1 MVEIKLAEK
10 PEGPV
15 SAIETSTGVILPI
28 GRIAAVSKSP
38 SRMLIYSSPKAG
50 KTTLVAGLD
59 DCLLLDLEKG
69 SGFVEAMR
77 YKCENTT
84 DIYNFTQAVKARGV
98 KYKYL
103 AVDTVTA
110 LEAMCIP
117 LAKTIYLNT
126 PQGKNYKGDNV
137 LHLPDGGG
145 YIFLRNAMEMML
157 GMLQDS
163 CERLILL
170 GHLKDKFLGAK
181 AGIDVNAKDLDLTGK
196 IKNIACANADAIGYL
211 YRKGQD
217 TILSFK
223 TSDEILCGAR
233 PAHLKNK
240 DLVMATEQPDGS
252 IKTFWEKIFID

>member
-1 MVEIKLAEK
+1 MEEIKLAEK
-10 PEGPV
+10 QEPSIAMMTP
-15 SAIETSTGVILPI
+15 TGVILPT
-28 GRIAAVSKSP
+28 GRSAVVSKSP

-69 SGFVEAMR
+69 SGFVSAMR
-77 YKCENTT
+77 YSCNNT
-84 DIYNFTQAVKARGV
+84 DEIFAFTQAVKAGGK

-110 LEAMCIP
+110 LESMCIP
-117 LAKTIYLNT
+117 LAKKIYLRT
-126 PQGKNYKGDNV
+126 PQGKNFKGDNV

-157 GMLQDS
+157 GSLQDS

-170 GHLKDKFLGAK
+170 GHLKEKYLGTK
-181 AGIDVNAKDLDLTGK
+181 AGVDVTTRDIELTGK
-196 IKNIACANADAIGYL
+196 IRSITCAGADAIGFL
-211 YRKGQD
+211 YRKNQD

-240 DLVMATEQPDGS
+240 ELVMATEQSSGE
-252 IKTFWEKIFID
+252 IKIYWDKIFID

>member
-1 MVEIKLAEK
+1 MEKIELATTSENK
-10 PEGPV
+10 AAPLLSAGIQLPTGKAPV
-15 SAIETSTGVILPI
+15 IATSPLRT
-28 GRIAAVSKSP
+28 
-38 SRMLIYSSPKAG
+38 LIYSPPKAG
-50 KTTLVAGLD
+50 KTTLIAGLE

-69 SGFVEAMR
+69 SGFVSSMR
-77 YKCENTT
+77 YQCSSTNE
-84 DIYNFTQAVKARGV
+84 IYAFTQAVKASGK

-110 LEAMCIP
+110 LESMCIA
-117 LAKTIYLNT
+117 LARTIYINT
-126 PQGKNYKGDNV
+126 PQGKNFKGENV

-157 GMLQDS
+157 GYLQES

-181 AGIDVNAKDLDLTGK
+181 AGVDVSAKDIDLTGK

-211 YRKGQD
+211 YRKGKD
-217 TILSFK
+217 TMLSFK
-223 TSDEILCGAR
+223 TTDEVLCGAR

-240 DLVMATEQPDGS
+240 ELVMATEQEDGS
-252 IKTFWEKIFID
+252 IKTYWEKVFID

>member
-1 MVEIKLAEK
+1 MTEIKLIEK
-10 PEGPV
+10 EEIPT
-15 SAIETSTGVILPI
+15 AIQTPTGVILPI
-28 GRIAAVSKSP
+28 GRDLTVSKSP

-69 SGFVEAMR
+69 SGFVAAMR
-77 YKCENTT
+77 YSCNNTT
-84 DIYNFTQAVKARGV
+84 DIYNFVQAVKSRGV

-126 PQGKNYKGDNV
+126 PQGKNFKGENV

-170 GHLKDKFLGAK
+170 GHLKDKFLSAK
-181 AGIDVNAKDLDLTGK
+181 AGVEVSTKDLDLTGK
-196 IKNIACANADAIGYL
+196 LRNIACANADAIGYL

-223 TSDEILCGAR
+223 TSDEVLCGAR

-240 DLVMATEQPDGS
+240 ELVMATEQPNGE
-252 IKTFWEKIFID
+252 IVTYWQKIFID